1 MAPLLFL
8 LRKIPP
14 SDRNTSRFCASRLV
28 HLSEARGVGNI
39 SRDDKSSL
47 ALMPR
52 ADAASRKYEWENS
65 VSRFCQVKNRFVE
78 PHIDE
83 ASNIFPKHPSGP
95 QFGNNPAHFRPQ
107 VAFIRKALPFSGG
120 GEGLTGKSAGNDGN
134 CLKSCSFK
142 KRLLCKSSN
151 IPEFRY
157 IRPAIFQYGIR
168 EIRPLALADGLETCR
183 LRRQVQTANAGK
195 QAHMSQCFCFSRK
208 IPPCFQI
215 LKCVRNRPDIAAF
228 PLKRR
233 GGRSA
238 VLPYRVP
245 AGSEYSRSHGAQ

>member
-83 ASNIFPKHPSGP
+83 ASNIFPKHPRGP

-107 VAFIRKALPFSGG
+107 VAGILKSFTLSSGG
-120 GEGLTGKSAGNDGN
+120 KGLAWETAGKD
-134 CLKSCSFK
+134 CDCFKSCCLK
-142 KRLLCKSSN
+142 KRLLCKSTN
-151 IPEFRY
+151 IPEPGH
-157 IRPAIFQYGIR
+157 IRPSIFQYGVW
-168 EIRPLALADGLETCR
+168 EICPLALADGLESCR
-183 LRRQVQTANAGK
+183 LRCQVQTANAGK
-195 QAHMSQCFCFSRK
+195 QAH
-208 IPPCFQI
+208 
-215 LKCVRNRPDIAAF
+215 V
-228 PLKRR
+228 
-233 GGRSA
+233 G
-238 VLPYRVP
+238 
-245 AGSEYSRSHGAQ
+245 